1 MLFSLENISQMTT
14 KPQKIA
20 LDRVDRKILYLLQ
33 QNAALTIKQIAEQ
46 VHLSPTPCWKR
57 IQRLEAGGVIRARVA
72 LLDAKKVDAG
82 VTVFIAIRTDQ
93 HNIKWSEKF
102 AREMK
107 TIPEVMEIYR
117 MSGTVDYLL
126 RVVVPDIAAFD
137 RIYKTIIG
145 RIELSDVTSMFS
157 MEQMK
162 YTTALPIL
170 RDEAEG
176 ESG

>member
-1 MLFSLENISQMTT
+1 MKYEENLTI
-14 KPQKIA
+14 
-20 LDRVDRKILYLLQ
+20 DRVDRKILSYLQ
-33 QNAALTIKQIAEQ
+33 QDATMTIKEIARR

-57 IQRLEAGGVIRARVA
+57 IQRLEENGIIRARVA
-72 LLDAKKVDAG
+72 LLDPAKVDAG

-93 HNIKWSEKF
+93 HNIEWSEKF

-107 TIPEVMEIYR
+107 SIPEIMEIYR
-117 MSGTVDYLL
+117 MSGKVDYLL

-145 RIELSDVTSMFS
+145 RIALSDVTSMFA

-162 YTTALPIL
+162 YTTALPV
-170 RDEAEG
+170 
-176 ESG
+176 